1 MRNVHLL
8 TRMAGIQ
15 QQLMGAHA
23 SGLSMSS
30 STKGGERE
38 EFIKG
43 FLARVFPNPFR
54 FGTGDATDTWGHRS
68 GQLDIV
74 IEYPFGP
81 SLPALGGGD
90 VRLYLAESVAAVIE
104 VKSNLQNQWQEVEST
119 ANQLGSLVREFG
131 GMISVGRPPPEP
143 RIPIVAVGYEGWKSL
158 DTLKAKVESSNIDA
172 ALVINGGL
180 FASKDGITATDAC
193 GMWAMISFINSTI
206 QGLVSASTTPFSY
219 IAE

>member
-15 QQLMGAHA
+15 QQLLAGHA
-23 SGLSMSS
+23 TGLSMSS
-30 STKGGERE
+30 SSKGRERE
-38 EFIKG
+38 EFING
-43 FLARVFPNPFR
+43 FLSRVFPTSFR
-54 FGTGDATDTWGHRS
+54 FGTGDITDTHGRRS
-68 GQLDIV
+68 GQLDVV

-81 SLPALGGGD
+81 SLPAIGGGE

-119 ANQLGSLVREFG
+119 ARQLSPLVREFG
-131 GMISVGRPPPEP
+131 GVISVGRPPPEQ

-158 DTLKAKVESSNIDA
+158 ETLKSKVESSEIDA
-172 ALVINGGL
+172 ALIIDGGL
-180 FASKDGITATDAC
+180 FASKSGIVATGAS
-193 GMWAMISFINSTI
+193 GMWAMISIINTTI